1 MFRASYYNE
10 GGMQRLLPV
19 GRQMVVP
26 GQSCALDV
34 SVMWESP
41 PLNSQVLSGGVA
53 TLYAFYVPLRL
64 LWSGWIDFIAQDGG
78 AVPTTTTNWAQM
90 FEANASGNAVTSFYR
105 RAYKLIYNQ
114 FFGSEKFG
122 TWYTNIET
130 DTEVNTFLCRNL
142 DQLAGHLVD
151 SADAPDPTYI
161 AAVSGAQATISLNDF
176 RKAMK
181 DAYSTRRADMTG
193 DKYVDAMR
201 RMGVA
206 LDWRVQMAPE
216 FLGKSEVDFYPK
228 RTRVTTET
236 DTAKPVAYFSE
247 TMNLRVNRRFFAE
260 HGYIV
265 TVLLVRPH
273 MVPMATG
280 ANPVSKFAPQDAYV
294 NTLDEF
300 WLGDNQTGVTPVAV
314 GTVCNGTGTAYMPR
328 FGYLKWGQMLAGQVS
343 DWSTYGTMWAGFDQP
358 TSLDTLVYG
367 DVNFDPTPERA
378 SQIVAWS
385 TYRSEGPTPVKIT
398 V

>member
-1 MFRASYYNE
+1 MYPASL
-10 GGMQRLLPV
+10 QI
-19 GRQMVVP
+19 
-26 GQSCALDV
+26 ALDV

-78 AVPTTTTNWAQM
+78 TVPTTSTNWAQM
-90 FEANASGNAVTSFYR
+90 FEANASGNAVSSFYR

-122 TWYTNIET
+122 TWYANIET

-181 DAYSTRRADMTG
+181 EAYATRRADMTG

-228 RTRVTTET
+228 RTRVTTQT
-236 DTAKPVAYFSE
+236 VLDG
-247 TMNLRVNRRFFAE
+247 RVNHFVVLGIAVVLLDHLLAAFFCFHLGRKRTKETTTLVLVLPDQIFGELEMFWMEMSLPEQSLETSFTTQVFGLILLLAMA
-260 HGYIV
+260 HWVSLIATMLYIV
-265 TVLLVRPH
+265 T
-273 MVPMATG
+273 G
-280 ANPVSKFAPQDAYV
+280 KQI
-294 NTLDEF
+294 
-300 WLGDNQTGVTPVAV
+300 G
-314 GTVCNGTGTAYMPR
+314 
-328 FGYLKWGQMLAGQVS
+328 
-343 DWSTYGTMWAGFDQP
+343 
-358 TSLDTLVYG
+358 
-367 DVNFDPTPERA
+367 RA
-378 SQIVAWS
+378 HV
-385 TYRSEGPTPVKIT
+385 
-398 V
+398 

>member
-41 PLNSQVLSGGVA
+41 PLNAQVLSGGVA

-78 AVPTTTTNWAQM
+78 TVPTTTADWAQM
-90 FEANASGNAVTSFYR
+90 FEANASGNAVSSFYR

-122 TWYTNIET
+122 AWYTNIET

-201 RMGVA
+201 RMGY
-206 LDWRVQMAPE
+206 L
-216 FLGKSEVDFYPK
+216 
-228 RTRVTTET
+228 
-236 DTAKPVAYFSE
+236 
-247 TMNLRVNRRFFAE
+247 
-260 HGYIV
+260 
-265 TVLLVRPH
+265 
-273 MVPMATG
+273 
-280 ANPVSKFAPQDAYV
+280 
-294 NTLDEF
+294 TL
-300 WLGDNQTGVTPVAV
+300 
-314 GTVCNGTGTAYMPR
+314 
-328 FGYLKWGQMLAGQVS
+328 
-343 DWSTYGTMWAGFDQP
+343 
-358 TSLDTLVYG
+358 
-367 DVNFDPTPERA
+367 
-378 SQIVAWS
+378 
-385 TYRSEGPTPVKIT
+385 
-398 V
+398 